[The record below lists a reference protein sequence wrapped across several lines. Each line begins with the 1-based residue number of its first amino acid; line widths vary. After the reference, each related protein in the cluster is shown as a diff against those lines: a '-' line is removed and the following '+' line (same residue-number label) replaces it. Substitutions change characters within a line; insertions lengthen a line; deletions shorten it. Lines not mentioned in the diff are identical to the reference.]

1 MVGAKNK
8 ITSKN
13 IKVSVVVP
21 VYKVESYIDRTL
33 KSLLSQTLEEM
44 EIILVDDGSPDRCP
58 EICDQYA
65 AEYSQVKVVHKQN
78 AGLGMACNSG
88 IEVAEGEYIAFCDSD
103 DFVDTV
109 MYQTMYDAALKY
121 QADAVYTGIQTID
134 QHDVVSLMN
143 GYPSLQVMQGRGAIQ
158 HFAMDMIASAPSCKE
173 ERTVPMSAKIVL
185 YRKALIDQFNLRFV
199 SERKLISEDLIWN
212 LDFMNQAS
220 CVVALPKTFYY
231 YYKNNSASLC
241 SQLRLDRFSFY
252 KILREDL
259 LKRCRSYHYP
269 QEVVDRINRMF
280 IGYCRFYIGSICTS
294 SLPSEEKQKL
304 ATEICTDDV
313 WKEVWK
319 DYPMNKM
326 PVVHRLMA
334 VFMKWNCFTAMN
346 LIYKLKRR

>member
-1 MVGAKNK
+1 MSDK
-8 ITSKN
+8 

-21 VYKVESYIDRTL
+21 VYKVEAYIDRTL
-33 KSLLSQTLEEM
+33 KSLLSQTLKEM

-58 EICDQYA
+58 EICDRYA
-65 AEYSQVKVVHKQN
+65 VEYSQVKVVHKQN

-121 QADAVYTGIQTID
+121 GADAVYTGIQTID
-134 QHDVVSLMN
+134 QHDAVSLMN
-143 GYPSLQVMQGRGAIQ
+143 GYPDLQVMQGKDAVQ

-185 YRKALIDQFNLRFV
+185 YRKALIEQFNLRFV
-199 SERKLISEDLIWN
+199 SERELISEDLIWN

-220 CVVALPKTFYY
+220 CVVALPQAFYY
-231 YYKNNSASLC
+231 YYNNTESL
-241 SQLRLDRFSFY
+241 SKRVRLDRFPFF
-252 KILREDL
+252 KVIREDL

-269 QEVVDRINRMF
+269 QEAADRINRMF

-294 SLPSEEKQKL
+294 SLPYAEKQKL
-304 ATEICTDDV
+304 ATDICTDEV

-319 DYPMNKM
+319 DYPMKKM
-326 PVVHRLMA
+326 PAVHRLMA
-334 VFMKWNCFTAMN
+334 IFMKLNCFTAMN

>member
-1 MVGAKNK
+1 MSAK
-8 ITSKN
+8 

-21 VYKVESYIDRTL
+21 VYKVEPYIDRTL
-33 KSLLSQTLEEM
+33 KSLLSQTLNEM

-58 EICDQYA
+58 EICDRYA
-65 AEYSQVKVVHKQN
+65 SEYSRIKVVHKQN

-103 DFVDTV
+103 DFVDTT
-109 MYQTMYDAALKY
+109 MYQSMYEAAQKY
-121 QADAVYTGIQTID
+121 QADAVYTGIKTID
-134 QHDVVSLMN
+134 QHEVVRPMN
-143 GYPSLQVMQGRGAIQ
+143 GYPSLQVMQEKEAIQ
-158 HFAMDMIASAPSCKE
+158 HFAMDMIASAPACKE

-185 YRKALIDQFNLRFV
+185 YRRALIEQFNLRFV

-220 CVVALPKTFYY
+220 CVVALPETFYY
-231 YYKNNSASLC
+231 YYNNTESL
-241 SQLRLDRFSFY
+241 SKRVRLDRFPFF
-252 KILREDL
+252 KMIREDL

-294 SLPSEEKQKL
+294 NLPKVEKQKL
-304 ATEICTDDV
+304 VDEICTDGV

-319 DYPMNKM
+319 AYPVREM
-326 PVVHRLMA
+326 PLAHRMMA
-334 VFMKWNCFTAMN
+334 VFMQLNCFAAMS
-346 LIYKLKRR
+346 LIYKLKR

>member
-1 MVGAKNK
+1 MSAK
-8 ITSKN
+8 

-21 VYKVESYIDRTL
+21 VYKVEPYIDRTL
-33 KSLLSQTLEEM
+33 KSLLSQTLNEM

-58 EICDQYA
+58 EICDRYA
-65 AEYSQVKVVHKQN
+65 SEYSRIKVVHKQN

-103 DFVDTV
+103 DFVDTT
-109 MYQTMYDAALKY
+109 MYQSMYDAAQKY

-143 GYPSLQVMQGRGAIQ
+143 GYPNLQVMQGKGAIQ

-199 SERKLISEDLIWN
+199 SERELISEDLIWN

-220 CVVALPKTFYY
+220 CVVALPQAFYY
-231 YYKNNSASLC
+231 YYNNTESL
-241 SQLRLDRFSFY
+241 SKRVRLDRFPYF
-252 KILREDL
+252 KVMREDL

-294 SLPSEEKQKL
+294 NLPKVEKQKL
-304 ATEICTDDV
+304 VDEICTDGV

-319 DYPMNKM
+319 AYPVREM
-326 PVVHRLMA
+326 PLAHRMMA
-334 VFMKWNCFTAMN
+334 VFMQLNCFAAMS
-346 LIYKLKRR
+346 LIYKLKR

>member
-1 MVGAKNK
+1 MNK
-8 ITSKN
+8 K
-13 IKVSVVVP
+13 IKLSVVVP
-21 VYKVESYIDRTL
+21 IYKVEPYIDRTL
-33 KSLLSQTLEEM
+33 KSLLNQTLEGM

-121 QADAVYTGIQTID
+121 QADAVYTGIKTID
-134 QHDVVSLMN
+134 QHEVVRPMN
-143 GYPSLQVMQGRGAIQ
+143 GYPSLQVMQGKGAIQ
-158 HFAMDMIASAPSCKE
+158 RFAMDMIASVPSCKE

-220 CVVALPKTFYY
+220 CVVALPQAFYY
-231 YYKNNSASLC
+231 YYNNTESL
-241 SQLRLDRFSFY
+241 SKRVRLDRFPFF
-252 KILREDL
+252 KMIREDL

-294 SLPSEEKQKL
+294 SLPSAEKQKL

>member
-8 ITSKN
+8 IMSKN

-58 EICDQYA
+58 EICDRYA
-65 AEYSQVKVVHKQN
+65 SEYSRIKVVHKQN

-109 MYQTMYDAALKY
+109 MYQTMYEAAQKY

-143 GYPSLQVMQGRGAIQ
+143 GYPNLQVMQGKEAIQ
-158 HFAMDMIASAPSCKE
+158 HFSMDMIASAPSCKE

-212 LDFMNQAS
+212 LDFMNQAR
-220 CVVALPKTFYY
+220 CVVALPETFYY

-294 SLPSEEKQKL
+294 NLPKVEKQKL
-304 ATEICTDDV
+304 VDEICTDGV

-319 DYPMNKM
+319 AYPVREM
-326 PVVHRLMA
+326 PLAHRMMA
-334 VFMKWNCFTAMN
+334 VFMQLNCFAAMS
-346 LIYKLKRR
+346 LIYKLKR